1 MADFDFTQRF
11 IFDDTDVRGE
21 MASLEESYAHVLAK
35 HAYPEPVAALLG
47 ELMAVAA
54 LLVNTLKFDGLLVL
68 QARSSGAVPL
78 LMVECS
84 SDRELRAIARYE
96 EDQIKSGA
104 TFQELMPEGVLAL
117 TVDPK
122 EGQRYQGL
130 VALDGENLAECFTNY
145 FVNSAQL
152 PTRFWLYADGH
163 RARGMLLQQ
172 LPADR
177 VLDADERE
185 ESWQH
190 VVALASTLSAEE
202 LLGLDNETILHRL
215 YHEEQVRLFASTD
228 VQFQCSCTRERSAQA
243 LVSLGLADLQLLLAE
258 KAGTIEIDCQFCN
271 ERYLFNEHDVVQM
284 FAEQGTQ
291 DGTDALSTV
300 H

>member
-21 MASLEESYAHVLAK
+21 LASLEESYAHVLAK
-35 HAYPEPVAALLG
+35 HAYPQPVAALLG
-47 ELMAVAA
+47 ELMAAAA

-68 QARSSGAVPL
+68 QARSEGAVPL

-84 SDRELRAIARYE
+84 SERELRAIARY
-96 EDQIKSGA
+96 DADKISADA
-104 TFQELMPEGVLAL
+104 TFQELMPDGVLAL
-117 TVDPK
+117 TVDPQ

-130 VALDGENLAECFTNY
+130 VALDGANLAECLTNY

-152 PTRFWLYADGH
+152 PTRFWLYADGQ
-163 RARGMLLQQ
+163 RARGLLFKQ

-177 VLDADERE
+177 IQDSDERE
-185 ESWQH
+185 ESWQQ
-190 VVALASTLSAEE
+190 VVALAATLTAEE

-215 YHEEQVRLFASTD
+215 YHEEQVRLFAGTG
-228 VQFQCSCTRERSAQA
+228 VKFQCSCTRERSEQA

-271 ERYLFNEHDVVQM
+271 QRYLFNEADVIQM
-284 FAEQGTQ
+284 FVEQ
-291 DGTDALSTV
+291 DAVDASSTV